1 MISTNLLI
9 KPLALAAL
17 LAAASSAQA
26 VITIY
31 TTAASFA
38 AATTLPGVDTYTG
51 FSVSGA
57 TPSPITRAAG
67 AYVYTGTASTTSFFG
82 AGTTANPSL
91 STNTATDTITFN
103 AFTPGVRAVGG
114 NFFGSSV
121 VGMFKAGDVT
131 LTATDAS
138 GSLTQTIIGATVSSF
153 LGFVSTG
160 PMTSLVI
167 QSIQPSTGFLWP
179 TVDNLTLAQAAVVP
193 EPEAYAMAFA
203 GLAALGVF
211 ARRRRA

>member
-1 MISTNLLI
+1 MTSPTSLI
-9 KPLALAAL
+9 KPLALAAM
-17 LAAASSAQA
+17 LAAASSAHA

-31 TTAASFA
+31 TTSASFA

-51 FSVSGA
+51 FSISGT
-57 TPSPITRAAG
+57 TPSPITRVAG
-67 AYVYTGTASTTSFFG
+67 AYAYTGTASTSTFFG
-82 AGTTANPSL
+82 AGTTANPWL
-91 STNTATDTITFN
+91 STNIATDTITFGSFS
-103 AFTPGVRAVGG
+103 AGVRAVGG
-114 NFFGSSV
+114 NFFGSNIS
-121 VGMFKAGDVT
+121 GLFQAGDVT

-138 GSLTQTIIGATVSSF
+138 GSVSQTIVGATVSSF

-160 PMTSLVI
+160 PITSLVI
-167 QSIQPSTGFLWP
+167 QSVQAGSTLWP